1 MRPHSN
7 LGNDAV
13 YHLDLFLEKDTATA
27 IQAVFN
33 NGSFEDDGF
42 MFIPPVRSDFDF
54 IYKIESFTKV
64 DQRADAFECLK
75 S

>member
-42 MFIPPVRSDFDF
+42 MVHSPLLGQTLTLS
-54 IYKIESFTKV
+54 TK
-64 DQRADAFECLK
+64 LK
-75 S
+75 ALQKLTKEPMLLSA